1 MPAENLI
8 TRLPRHLKMS
18 ELRVFV
24 AVLEHR
30 SFHKAAAV
38 LHLTQPAVTKSIA
51 GLESMLGVKLFDRG
65 VHGVEPTVLGLSF
78 APRAIAIFDEL
89 RRAAQDLALVS
100 RGEKGTLRVG
110 IVPMP
115 AIPFLPVAVG
125 RLANAHP
132 NIFVSV
138 VEDRETELVDRLR
151 SRDVDLAILR
161 LSLIDASSDMEVAP
175 LFDEQLCV
183 VASKDHPLAGSKRL
197 SWAQLLKERW
207 IMPPAD
213 CYFYAHVHRTLA
225 RLGLELPRHVVEAPS
240 INIQFGMV
248 MHAGMLGFGM
258 RSQVSF
264 APGKDFLVRLPFEL
278 PFSSGSVGA
287 VTLKSHAPS
296 PLAQLLIG
304 HIRDLANP
312 SPAPADALRELPA
325 ATSADRRHDHDR
337 TIASM

>member
-1 MPAENLI
+1 MHI
-8 TRLPRHLKMS
+8 TLRHLRIF
-18 ELRVFV
+18 EAV
-24 AVLEHR
+24 ARHGSISR
-30 SFHKAAAV
+30 AAGE

-51 GLESMLGVKLFDRG
+51 GLEAMLGVKLFDRAA
-65 VHGVEPTVLGLSF
+65 HGVEPTLLGLSF
-78 APRAIAIFDEL
+78 APRAVAIFDEL

-125 RLANAHP
+125 RLADEHP

-151 SRDVDLAILR
+151 SRDVDIAILR
-161 LSLIDASSDMEVAP
+161 LSLIDAGSDMQVAP
-175 LFDEQLCV
+175 LFDEQLCI
-183 VASKDHPLAGSKRL
+183 VASKDHPLAGSKHL
-197 SWAQLLKERW
+197 SWAQLLQERW

-225 RLGLELPRHVVEAPS
+225 RLDLELPRHIVEAPS
-240 INIQFGMV
+240 IHIQFGMV

-264 APGKDFLVRLPFEL
+264 APGKEFLVRLPFEL

-287 VTLKSHAPS
+287 VTLKSHALS
-296 PLAQLLIG
+296 PLAELLIG

-312 SPAPADALRELPA
+312 PA
-325 ATSADRRHDHDR
+325 APVDAPIDAPVAALADRRLDHDR
-337 TIASM
+337 TVASM